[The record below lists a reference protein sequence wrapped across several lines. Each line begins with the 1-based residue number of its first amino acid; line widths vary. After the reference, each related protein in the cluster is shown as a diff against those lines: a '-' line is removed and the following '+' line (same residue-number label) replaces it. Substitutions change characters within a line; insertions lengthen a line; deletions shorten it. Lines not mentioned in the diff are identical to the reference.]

1 MNKNNPY
8 YNNEGYADPT
18 AFYGTKQIV
27 KEEAETERRANE
39 LIKVLKFIIRSC
51 GFELIERVKI
61 KDTKNGKGVQIME
74 QIQNAVLAA
83 FEEFKKEFGENA
95 KLEEGD
101 EFVTVFNNCTLII
114 SIEDGT
120 LREWFIGGKPYRVDM
135 SLAIYEGGANE

>member
-1 MNKNNPY
+1 
-8 YNNEGYADPT
+8 
-18 AFYGTKQIV
+18 
-27 KEEAETERRANE
+27 
-39 LIKVLKFIIRSC
+39 
-51 GFELIERVKI
+51 
-61 KDTKNGKGVQIME
+61 ME

-120 LREWFIGGKPYRVDM
+120 LRERFIGGKPYRVDM
-135 SLAIYEGGANE
+135 SLAICEGGANE

>member
-1 MNKNNPY
+1 
-8 YNNEGYADPT
+8 
-18 AFYGTKQIV
+18 
-27 KEEAETERRANE
+27 
-39 LIKVLKFIIRSC
+39 
-51 GFELIERVKI
+51 
-61 KDTKNGKGVQIME
+61 ME

-114 SIEDGT
+114 SIEDDT
-120 LREWFIGGKPYRVDM
+120 LRERFIGGKPYLVDM

>member
-1 MNKNNPY
+1 
-8 YNNEGYADPT
+8 
-18 AFYGTKQIV
+18 
-27 KEEAETERRANE
+27 
-39 LIKVLKFIIRSC
+39 
-51 GFELIERVKI
+51 
-61 KDTKNGKGVQIME
+61 ME

-83 FEEFKKEFGENA
+83 FEEFKKEFKKEFGENA

-120 LREWFIGGKPYRVDM
+120 LRERFIGGKPYRVDM